1 MALDS
6 LRYVTLDILDVNL
19 RFYPGAQVT
28 PRRLRIIPGEG
39 LFVSHIL
46 F

>member
-28 PRRLRIIPGEG
+28 PRRLQIIPGEG
-39 LFVSHIL
+39 LFISHIL